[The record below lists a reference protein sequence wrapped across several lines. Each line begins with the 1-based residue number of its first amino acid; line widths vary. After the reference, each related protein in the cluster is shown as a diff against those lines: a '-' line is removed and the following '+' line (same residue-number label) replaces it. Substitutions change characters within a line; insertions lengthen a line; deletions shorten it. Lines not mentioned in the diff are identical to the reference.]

1 MRYCVM
7 VARQTL
13 TLFVWVQILVPQPK
27 RDLGISGV
35 SSYRGVAQ
43 FGRALRSGR
52 RSRRFKSSHL
62 DQTCGE
68 QFAHRRFSFAISFA
82 PAAEC
87 LRWRFAFKAG
97 AGNNPIPHRAARNQ
111 LIYTSLWKGSA
122 RFQAGGQS
130 GSLPNACINRKS
142 QQLASNCWLQP
153 VEKPAPAIKPEQV
166 LGLQTGTKR
175 EKAAKCQA
183 CFRAIRIVCRHPA
196 QDGGRSIS
204 RWPVFSDSWQQI

>member
-68 QFAHRRFSFAISFA
+68 QIAHRRFSFAISFA

-87 LRWRFAFKAG
+87 LRWRFAFEAG

-122 RFQAGGQS
+122 RTVFFRAHQLHNRIAAVHHNR
-130 GSLPNACINRKS
+130 LPNDI
-142 QQLASNCWLQP
+142 
-153 VEKPAPAIKPEQV
+153 
-166 LGLQTGTKR
+166 G
-175 EKAAKCQA
+175 
-183 CFRAIRIVCRHPA
+183 RH
-196 QDGGRSIS
+196 RTT
-204 RWPVFSDSWQQI
+204 